1 MQTRQ
6 LTAIR
11 KVVNRIDKR
20 WRKFVHDVNTVQP
33 QSHAGAPTRIETQQW
48 LRLIKRWCDVIDYIR
63 PRLDEIY
70 KRICDDLVDADET
83 ESGD

>member
-33 QSHAGAPTRIETQQW
+33 QSHVGAPTRIETQQW
-48 LRLIKRWCDVIDYIR
+48 AKLIKRWCDVIDYIR

-83 ESGD
+83 ESGN

>member
-33 QSHAGAPTRIETQQW
+33 QSHAGAPTKIETQQW
-48 LRLIKRWCDVIDYIR
+48 AKLIKRWCDVIDYIR

-70 KRICDDLVDADET
+70 KRINDNDIT
-83 ESGD
+83 ESGTSAD